1 MRSSSMRTDAAAGGA
16 SAHSAVAAASPA
28 IGPGLWPMGS
38 VGDRTRGRT
47 YPLHVAFALTAVGAA
62 LAVALELLE
71 ALAIVLAVAVERRG
85 REAAWGAL
93 AAVLACGALA
103 VVVGPV
109 LLARAGGDAL
119 RLVVGVALLLFGL
132 EWLRKAV
139 LRLAGRRARSDS
151 YAEYVEER
159 EALEALP
166 PAPPT
171 SIDWP
176 AAVIAF
182 KGVLLEGVEVVLI
195 VSVLASRPTGAAP
208 ALLGAGLAV
217 LLVAA
222 LGFVLHRP
230 LRNLPETELK
240 YVVGLVLTAFG
251 TFFAAEG
258 LGVEW
263 PLGDGALVLVLAA
276 WLAVSQALVRS
287 LAPPA
292 RDRVAA

>member
-1 MRSSSMRTDAAAGGA
+1 
-16 SAHSAVAAASPA
+16 
-28 IGPGLWPMGS
+28 
-38 VGDRTRGRT
+38 
-47 YPLHVAFALTAVGAA
+47 VAFALTAVGAG

-71 ALAIVLAVAVERRG
+71 ALAIVLAVAVERRA

-93 AAVLACGALA
+93 AAVVACGVLA
-103 VVVGPV
+103 AVVGPV
-109 LLARAGGDAL
+109 LLARAGGDGL
-119 RLVVGVALLLFGL
+119 RLVVGIALLLFGL

-151 YAEYVEER
+151 YAEYMEER

-166 PAPPT
+166 PAAAA
-171 SIDWP
+171 SVDWP

-208 ALLGAGLAV
+208 ALLGAAAAV

-222 LGFVLHRP
+222 LGLVLHRP
-230 LRNLPETELK
+230 LRRIPETELK

-263 PLGDGALVLVLAA
+263 PLGDGALLLVLAA
-276 WLAVSQALVRS
+276 WVGASQALVRS
-287 LAPPA
+287 LAAPA
-292 RDRVAA
+292 RSRVAA